1 MRGTSSD
8 LMYNRPMTWQEMTA
22 LKSSDGP
29 AEMSVADDP
38 RWARVVARDRLADGQ
53 FWYSVMTTGVYCR
66 PSCPSR
72 TANPKNVQLHD
83 TLEAAKA
90 TGFRACKRCNPD
102 GLSADRENAA
112 GHRPCFLCRRKA
124 AEAFRAAWAKAKGGA
139 EPTAGEMD
147 AALHTERLISGR
159 RRRHALRSNIVDLP
173 DGAIVSLAD
182 EAFTIAKGKAFRWT
196 ENGYDQPQTN
206 LHADGLLTPPSS
218 LVALEAGYRPV
229 VHPTIGATT

>member
-1 MRGTSSD
+1 
-8 LMYNRPMTWQEMTA
+8 
-22 LKSSDGP
+22 
-29 AEMSVADDP
+29 
-38 RWARVVARDRLADGQ
+38 
-53 FWYSVMTTGVYCR
+53 MTTGVYCR

-112 GHRPCFLCRRKA
+112 IVARACRLIENLDEAVALAAGHRPCFLCRRKA

-159 RRRHALRSNIVDLP
+159 KRRHALRANIVDLP
-173 DGAIVSLAD
+173 DGAVVSLAD

-196 ENGYDQPQTN
+196 EDGYDQPQTD